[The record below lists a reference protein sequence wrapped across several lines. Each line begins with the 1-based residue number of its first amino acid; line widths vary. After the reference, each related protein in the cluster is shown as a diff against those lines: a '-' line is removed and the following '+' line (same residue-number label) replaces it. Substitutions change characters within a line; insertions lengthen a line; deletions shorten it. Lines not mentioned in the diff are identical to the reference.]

1 VFFEG
6 AEYEAKLKGRMLKH
20 ALGQSPVAVGDN
32 VEFEFDPVKLAL
44 IERVLSRG
52 RILARQ
58 DVYVKGRKQI
68 IAANLD
74 QLVIISST
82 AEPSFRP
89 GLVDRF
95 LISAEKNE
103 LAPVIVINKIDIES
117 IDNFA
122 PTIDAW
128 KALGYQ
134 VIAVSAKNGD
144 GIDEVA
150 KMLADKTSAFA
161 GHSGVGKSTIINAL
175 APRLALK
182 TSEISSATGKGIH
195 TTSMVRMFPLIGG
208 GWIIDTPGLKVF
220 DISEIKPDDLKKYFP
235 EINERAS
242 DCRFDDCDH
251 LNEPGCAVK
260 EAVENGKIA
269 TFRYQ
274 SYEKFW
280 QELSSPRTTE
290 R

>member
-1 VFFEG
+1 
-6 AEYEAKLKGRMLKH
+6 MLKF
-20 ALGQSPVAVGDN
+20 ALGESPVAVGDN
-32 VEFEFDPVKLAL
+32 VQFEFDPVKLAL
-44 IERVLSRG
+44 IESVMPRG

-82 AEPSFRP
+82 AEPVFKP

-103 LAPVIVINKIDIES
+103 LSPVIIINKIDIQNTDE
-117 IDNFA
+117 FA
-122 PTIDAW
+122 PMIDAW
-128 KALGYQ
+128 KALKYQ

-144 GIDEVA
+144 GIEEVA
-150 KMLADKTSAFA
+150 TMLANKTSAFA

-175 APRLALK
+175 APKLALK

-235 EINERAS
+235 EINERAN
-242 DCRFDDCDH
+242 DCRFDDCNH

-260 EAVENGKIA
+260 EAVETGAIA
-269 TFRYQ
+269 AFRYQ
-274 SYEKFW
+274 SFEKFW

>member
-1 VFFEG
+1 
-6 AEYEAKLKGRMLKH
+6 MLKF
-20 ALGQSPVAVGDN
+20 ALGESPVAVGDN
-32 VEFEFDPVKLAL
+32 VVFEFDPVKLAL
-44 IERVLSRG
+44 IESVMPRG

-74 QLVIISST
+74 QLVIIATT
-82 AEPSFRP
+82 AEPDFRP

-103 LAPVIVINKIDIES
+103 LSPVIIINKIDIKNTDE
-117 IDNFA
+117 FA
-122 PTIDAW
+122 STIDAW

-175 APRLALK
+175 APKLALK

-235 EINERAS
+235 EINERAD
-242 DCRFDDCDH
+242 DCRFDDCSH

-260 EAVENGKIA
+260 EAVETGAIA
-269 TFRYQ
+269 AFRYQ

-280 QELSSPRTTE
+280 QELSQPRTTE